1 MLHWLV
7 RLWRKLEARFHAKS
21 KPSPAAPTYKVYYP
35 SNLHGRHR

>member
-7 RLWRKLEARFHAKS
+7 HLWRRCQAWFRGEPP
-21 KPSPAAPTYKVYYP
+21 PSSSPTHKVYYP

>member
-7 RLWRKLEARFHAKS
+7 RLWRKLEARFHGQA
-21 KPSPAAPTYKVYYP
+21 KPSSSTPSYKVYYP